1 MNCHLLTVTYSIKYS
16 SRMTIK
22 EKLIPK
28 FLRKYVFYY
37 REHGFKK
44 TVQKFGWKL
53 FAIIFLYYLIR
64 DSILYIIIPYFVLK
78 GIF

>member
-1 MNCHLLTVTYSIKYS
+1 MICHLLTVTYSIKYS

-44 TVQKFGWKL
+44 TVKKFGWKL

>member
-16 SRMTIK
+16 SKMTIK

-44 TVQKFGWKL
+44 TVKKFGWKL

>member
-1 MNCHLLTVTYSIKYS
+1 MNCHLLTVTYSTKYS

-44 TVQKFGWKL
+44 TVKKFGWKL

>member
-1 MNCHLLTVTYSIKYS
+1 
-16 SRMTIK
+16 MTIK
-22 EKLIPK
+22 EKLIPE

-44 TVQKFGWKL
+44 TVKKFGWKL

>member
-1 MNCHLLTVTYSIKYS
+1 VTYSIKYS

-44 TVQKFGWKL
+44 TVKKFGWKL

>member
-1 MNCHLLTVTYSIKYS
+1 MNCHLPTVTYSIKYLS
-16 SRMTIK
+16 KMTIK

-44 TVQKFGWKL
+44 TVKKFGWKL